1 MANTRR
7 HRDATHDTMAAVDVS
22 HFNSTNSSLANHLL
36 LAVPRFAIRAGAFA
50 IHYLP
55 EQLDGFLGKLLTS
68 KRSIAPPTL
77 LALDVLV
84 NSTGSSGATS
94 LRPSATMTKAPTSAT
109 TSAAALGA
117 APESLLSLSFMP
129 SLASIRKLA
138 SFGHYVASKW
148 AFATFLIVGSLSF
161 QPG

>member
-1 MANTRR
+1 
-7 HRDATHDTMAAVDVS
+7 MAAVDLS
-22 HFNSTNSSLANHLL
+22 YFNSTNSSLANHLL
-36 LAVPRFAIRAGAFA
+36 LAVPRFARRAGAFA

-68 KRSIAPPTL
+68 KRSIAQPTL

-84 NSTGSSGATS
+84 NSTGSSAFTS
-94 LRPSATMTKAPTSAT
+94 LRPSATMTKAPSSAT
-109 TSAAALGA
+109 PSVAANLGA
-117 APESLLSLSFMP
+117 ASESQLLSLSFMP

-161 QPG
+161 